1 MRPLAVAIAL
11 AALWLAPVAT
21 AEPVLSATTPS
32 APLTGSSPPSGPPSS
47 TVGPCEIAS
56 QPGSSTIKI
65 SSGGLA
71 REAVLH
77 VPSTTAGHR
86 LPLLIALHG
95 YGGTGARFE
104 HDTGFSTLADKD
116 GFAVLYPS
124 SHGPEWAI
132 HGTDRDVDFIADLL
146 ERVSTQTCI
155 DGQRIYATG
164 VSNGGR
170 MAALLG
176 CALSSRI
183 AAIAPVA
190 GGYKTL
196 PTCAPERPVSVLEI
210 HGTDDTTVP
219 YEGSGPQHEGA
230 VLPYMFAWAARD
242 GCQLQPTKRRIA
254 LHTLR
259 YQWSGCRGGSA
270 VEQLRIYGGKH
281 GLPDASGAE
290 ISSGGPY
297 TISGV
302 QQVWHFLAP
311 ITLAPAN
318 SADLQHGVEPSAT
331 S

>member
-1 MRPLAVAIAL
+1 VDPCQL
-11 AALWLAPVAT
+11 
-21 AEPVLSATTPS
+21 TP
-32 APLTGSSPPSGPPSS
+32 
-47 TVGPCEIAS
+47 

-65 SSGGLA
+65 SSGGLE

-77 VPSTTAGHR
+77 LPPTAAGHP

-104 HDTGFSTLADKD
+104 HDTGFSALADRD

-124 SHGPEWAI
+124 AHGPEWAI
-132 HGTDRDVDFIADLL
+132 QSDRDVDFISELL
-146 ERVSTQTCI
+146 DQVSTVACVDQR
-155 DGQRIYATG
+155 RIYATG

-170 MAALLG
+170 MTALLG
-176 CALSSRI
+176 CALSNRI

-190 GGYKTL
+190 GGYKLL
-196 PTCAPERPVSVLEI
+196 PACAPERPISVLEI

-242 GCQLQPTKRRIA
+242 GCPAQPAKRRIA

-259 YQWSGCRGGSA
+259 YTWSGCRGGSKL
-270 VEQLRIYGGKH
+270 EQLRIYGGRH
-281 GLPDASGAE
+281 GLPDAAGAE

-311 ITLAPAN
+311 IVLAPIKA
-318 SADLQHGVEPSAT
+318 AALQTDDGPGST

>member
-11 AALWLAPVAT
+11 AALWFAPAAT
-21 AEPVLSATTPS
+21 AEPAPPPTPS
-32 APLTGSSPPSGPPSS
+32 TPPVGSPLPSEPAPPTVSPCQVAP
-47 TVGPCEIAS
+47 

-65 SSGGLA
+65 SSGGLL

-77 VPSTTAGHR
+77 VPPTATGHPV
-86 LPLLIALHG
+86 PLLIALHG
-95 YGGTGARFE
+95 HGGTGARFE
-104 HDTGFSTLADKD
+104 RDTGFSTLADKD

-124 SHGPEWAI
+124 ANGPEWAI
-132 HGTDRDVDFIADLL
+132 QSNRDVDFISELL
-146 ERVSTQTCI
+146 DQVSTVACI
-155 DGQRIYATG
+155 DQQRIYATG

-176 CALSSRI
+176 CALSNRI

-190 GGYKTL
+190 GGYKLL
-196 PTCAPERPVSVLEI
+196 PACEPERPISVLEI
-210 HGTDDTTVP
+210 HGTSDTTVP
-219 YEGSGPQHEGA
+219 YGGSGPQHEGA

-242 GCQLQPTKRRIA
+242 GCQLQPTKHRIA

-281 GLPDASGAE
+281 GLPDATGAE

-318 SADLQHGVEPSAT
+318 TADLQHGVEPSAT